1 LNRACNQLV
10 RLLVEPDAAGR
21 LSAEGWDGIVRVAR
35 RSGLLGRLAV
45 RLEDRDVEVPGEVRR
60 HLESEWRIAA
70 AHHGNVRW
78 EVRRIVE
85 ALGTEEIPFLV
96 LKGAAYVVAD
106 LPPARGRVF
115 EDVDI
120 LVHREQLAAAE
131 SALGVH
137 GWVTTHR
144 HPYDQRYYRQWMH
157 ELPPMR
163 HVRRGSSLDVH
174 HRLLPLTAPLQPD
187 PGLLWEAAG
196 PLADWPGA
204 HVPATTD
211 LVLHAAAHLFFDG
224 AFENGLRD
232 LLDIDEL
239 LRAGGAEPG
248 FWDRLVDRGAAMD
261 LALPLA
267 DALCWSERLLG
278 TPVPDSVR
286 PARRR
291 RSWPGERQL
300 MDTAFAHGLRP
311 EHPLCGGFRN
321 TIARQ
326 FLYVRSHRLRMP
338 LWRVVPHLVR
348 KAVRPLE
355 SATG

>member
-1 LNRACNQLV
+1 LDPACDGLAGLLAEPRRSGELADADWDRLV
-10 RLLVEPDAAGR
+10 RAAG
-21 LSAEGWDGIVRVAR
+21 
-35 RSGLLGRLAV
+35 RSGLLGRLGV
-45 RLEDRDVEVPGEVRR
+45 RLSEAGIEPPAAARR
-60 HLESEWRIAA
+60 HIDAERRVATT
-70 AHHGNVRW
+70 HRGNVRW
-78 EVRRIVE
+78 EVRRIAE
-85 ALGTEEIPFLV
+85 GLGTEGVLFVL
-96 LKGAAYVVAD
+96 LKGAAYVMAD

-120 LVHREQLAAAE
+120 LVPREQLATAE
-131 SALGVH
+131 SALTVH

-187 PGLLWEAAG
+187 PALLWEAAV
-196 PLADWPGA
+196 PLPDWPGA

-239 LRAGGAEPG
+239 LRAGAAEPG
-248 FWDRLVDRGAAMD
+248 FWDRLAERGAAMD
-261 LALPLA
+261 LAVPLA
-267 DALCWSERLLG
+267 DALYWSERLLG
-278 TPVPDSVR
+278 TPVPDSAR
-286 PARRR
+286 PAHRRQ
-291 RSWPGERQL
+291 SWPGERPL
-300 MDTAFAHGLRP
+300 MDAAFAHGLRP
-311 EHPLCGGFRN
+311 EHPLCGGLRN

-326 FLYVRSHRLRMP
+326 FLYLRSHRLRMP